1 MNSQPVEPVSIKLL
15 PGSKFPEIEL
25 MTDEGFTTSLSAT
38 GSYKLVLVF
47 RGAFCSF
54 CERKLFDWSMKYHF
68 ILLKVGPFFS
78 DAPGNQP

>member
-1 MNSQPVEPVSIKLL
+1 MSSPPIEQVSTKLL

-38 GSYKLVLVF
+38 GSYKLILVF

-54 CERKLFDWSMKYHF
+54 CECKYSNQCPKL
-68 ILLKVGPFFS
+68 LV
-78 DAPGNQP
+78 

>member
-54 CERKLFDWSMKYHF
+54 CECKLFDWSMKYHF
-68 ILLKVGPFFS
+68 ISLKVGPFFS